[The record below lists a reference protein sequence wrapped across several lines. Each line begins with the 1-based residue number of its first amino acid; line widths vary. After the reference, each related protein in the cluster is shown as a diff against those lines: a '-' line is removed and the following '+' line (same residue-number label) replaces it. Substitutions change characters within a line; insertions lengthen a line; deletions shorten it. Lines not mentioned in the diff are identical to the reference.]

1 MRALL
6 GRDKPGVVV
15 VISSVAGLRGAYIC
29 PLYCATKFAMVGF
42 VKSMAYADEDQ
53 GVKVVCICP
62 GSVLSIPF
70 SLKPAD
76 PLSSFLSSHL
86 PTAL

>member
-6 GRDKPGVVV
+6 NKNKPGVVV
-15 VISSVAGLRGAYIC
+15 IIASMAGVKGTYIA

-42 VKSMAYADEDQ
+42 TKSLADADEDQ

-62 GSVLSIPF
+62 GYVN
-70 SLKPAD
+70 A
-76 PLSSFLSSHL
+76 FLRIRAHDIRCHKSAL
-86 PTAL
+86 P